1 LRNLFW
7 LGLLSCLAA
16 GAAHATVRVVTS
28 TTDDVNDI
36 GSLRHMIEIADP
48 YDTITFD
55 LQYPAVI
62 AVSDALN
69 PDAVPLPVQK
79 SLSISGPGSDKLTVH
94 AYTFN
99 AFEIYQ
105 PAVPDSDV
113 SVAISGLAIEGA
125 YGAIYSD
132 NYTDPAKPFQTYL
145 AIADVVI
152 RCASN
157 QIGIWVRAGT
167 IAQVAR
173 TTISDCGDALFAES
187 AAPNPPS
194 FATVADSTFSH
205 VFASLEAQNS
215 AIEVT
220 NSTFAG
226 APVMSELNSTITLMF
241 TTIVGVPGALSP
253 SLKRLDASAQIVLQN
268 SLLAGNPAG
277 NCANSTSVAS
287 ADYNLSDDASCALGA
302 AHDID
307 NMPAGL
313 DPGGLAWNGGPTQTI
328 WLLPGSPALNAIPI
342 ANCIDLDQRGVA
354 RSPGVACDI
363 GALESD
369 GIFAANFE

>member
-1 LRNLFW
+1 
-7 LGLLSCLAA
+7 
-16 GAAHATVRVVTS
+16 
-28 TTDDVNDI
+28 
-36 GSLRHMIEIADP
+36 
-48 YDTITFD
+48 
-55 LQYPAVI
+55 VI

-113 SVAISGLAIEGA
+113 SVAISGLAIEGV

-173 TTISDCGDALFAES
+173 TTISDCGDALFAE
-187 AAPNPPS
+187 
-194 FATVADSTFSH
+194 
-205 VFASLEAQNS
+205 
-215 AIEVT
+215 
-220 NSTFAG
+220 
-226 APVMSELNSTITLMF
+226 
-241 TTIVGVPGALSP
+241 
-253 SLKRLDASAQIVLQN
+253 
-268 SLLAGNPAG
+268 
-277 NCANSTSVAS
+277 
-287 ADYNLSDDASCALGA
+287 
-302 AHDID
+302 
-307 NMPAGL
+307 
-313 DPGGLAWNGGPTQTI
+313 
-328 WLLPGSPALNAIPI
+328 
-342 ANCIDLDQRGVA
+342 
-354 RSPGVACDI
+354 
-363 GALESD
+363 
-369 GIFAANFE
+369 